1 MKRPCSSGYSVGN
14 GTVGFDSLTALNA
27 DFVNASID
35 DGWKTCRS
43 VIVPS
48 RCTLNDRTTWPR
60 SDIAAYGTNQLRRI
74 CAMKRRIHG
83 PKSTPFVSNWIDG
96 PKSPLPCTFCSV
108 SPCVYFWTLRMAS
121 LSRPG
126 GRLSITGFFD
136 GSFRAIVDC
145 VVVGSASAF
154 GLEAGGAV
162 ASFGCSGCGREAS
175 AMFFSNVLPRDM
187 GLSFF
192 GTIGFSIVVARCDSS
207 DRYFGRSG
215 ARSIWTFGFA

>member
-83 PKSTPFVSNWIDG
+83 PKSTPLVSNWIDG

-108 SPCVYFWTLRMAS
+108 SPCEYFCTLRMAS
-121 LSRPG
+121 LRMPG
-126 GRLSITGFFD
+126 GRCSGMTGLVD
-136 GSFRAIVDC
+136 GSLRAMVDC
-145 VVVGSASAF
+145 GLVGSANALGF
-154 GLEAGGAV
+154 DAGGAV
-162 ASFGCSGCGREAS
+162 CCCGCSCCGFDAS
-175 AMFFSNVLPRDM
+175 AMFFSNVLPRDI

-192 GTIGFSIVVARCDSS
+192 GT
-207 DRYFGRSG
+207 G
-215 ARSIWTFGFA
+215 ARSI